1 METQPEPQKPEA
13 RTEKK
18 LMMLTIPLSIQKNDK
33 NLVFI
38 GDLQN
43 ESNKN
48 PICNCQQMA
57 FSTRI
62 DGFVRRVLIPR
73 VCVDAILVVAAS
85 FSVDSTTIN
94 LTGEP

>member
-1 METQPEPQKPEA
+1 MVSTTPSLAPAKWKSFAARGDSTRTQKPEA

-43 ESNKN
+43 ESNKILYVTVN
-48 PICNCQQMA
+48 KWHLVPELMVL
-57 FSTRI
+57 
-62 DGFVRRVLIPR
+62 FVG
-73 VCVDAILVVAAS
+73 C
-85 FSVDSTTIN
+85 
-94 LTGEP
+94 